1 MLKDLHKKL
10 DQKLVMTLLAR
21 NEEDIIEE
29 CIKFHLSHGVDF
41 IIATDN
47 SSIDGTR
54 DIFLK
59 YQEKG
64 VLHLIDEPDHNYQQT
79 KWVNRMIMLAR
90 DEYKADWVINVDA
103 DEFWYCNYG
112 NLKLALPDPKKA
124 NVVFASALQ
133 VNAVDRKDFTFNIQ
147 EKVSGL
153 VALRWKCLHNAKD
166 YRHIVMGN
174 HDVKMKPLRRKAIV
188 SFDIII
194 FHFYIRSYKH
204 YERKIVDSAK
214 ALLKHKN
221 LRAGSHILD
230 EYELYKQGRL
240 RESFDSRKAKG
251 KEQKNYIEGD
261 SRLYDYVNNGYKSI
275 DSAQFSNDGIFQDK
289 RLSYDLLDSIKRIP
303 ARIQKK
309 INRLKNKNENT
320 KHSNR

>member
-1 MLKDLHKKL
+1 
-10 DQKLVMTLLAR
+10 
-21 NEEDIIEE
+21 
-29 CIKFHLSHGVDF
+29 
-41 IIATDN
+41 
-47 SSIDGTR
+47 
-54 DIFLK
+54 
-59 YQEKG
+59 
-64 VLHLIDEPDHNYQQT
+64 
-79 KWVNRMIMLAR
+79 
-90 DEYKADWVINVDA
+90 
-103 DEFWYCNYG
+103 
-112 NLKLALPDPKKA
+112 
-124 NVVFASALQ
+124 
-133 VNAVDRKDFTFNIQ
+133 
-147 EKVSGL
+147 
-153 VALRWKCLHNAKD
+153 
-166 YRHIVMGN
+166 
-174 HDVKMKPLRRKAIV
+174 
-188 SFDIII
+188 
-194 FHFYIRSYKH
+194 
-204 YERKIVDSAK
+204 
-214 ALLKHKN
+214 LLKHKN